1 MRSMTRRGL
10 IAATGALAAATAVG
24 CARGSGPTTAG
35 RTTLRFAWWGSEQ
48 RTKVTTAAVAAFEQ
62 AHPEIKITLEPGPFD
77 GYFDKIAT
85 QFAAGDPPDVIQ
97 LTPDKVLEFSG
108 RSSLADLG
116 SIDHSKID
124 ARLVDIVRG
133 KDGGLGGLPAGIG
146 AHTLVANPA
155 VFAAAGV
162 ELPDDRTW
170 TWDDYADLAQRI
182 SDASPGTKVYGS
194 QAFGWSINGYSV
206 WLTQQGAL
214 LWSAEGDVGYQ
225 AADGAGYFRLL
236 KQLVDAGAVPPPEE
250 TTEDLGKPLEE
261 NGVITGKYALAYTDT
276 SQFAALV
283 AAGDDV
289 DLKLL
294 RFPSRTGKPADA
306 RMEVRSSMYWVAPSA
321 SPHQEQARQLIDF
334 LVNAPEAGLALL
346 GDRGVPSNSVIKD
359 VVLPKLDPAAA
370 EAVQFITDL
379 TPDAGPFVPRAP
391 LGGGSVE
398 NSLQRAT
405 SDVLF
410 GKLTPEQGAQR
421 MIDEMK
427 AAIGR

>member
-1 MRSMTRRGL
+1 MRSMTRRGFV
-10 IAATGALAAATAVG
+10 AASGALAAAAATG

-35 RTTLRFAWWGSEQ
+35 QTTLRFAWWGSDQ
-48 RTKVTTAAVAAFEQ
+48 RTKVTSEAVAAFQ
-62 AHPEIKITLEPGPFD
+62 RVHPEIKVSLEPNPFD

-108 RSSLADLG
+108 RSALADLN
-116 SIDHSKID
+116 SIDQSKID
-124 ARLVDIVRG
+124 TRLVDIVRG

-155 VFAAAGV
+155 VFRAAGV
-162 ELPDDRTW
+162 ELPDDKTW
-170 TWDDYADLAQRI
+170 TWTDYADVAQRI
-182 SDASPGTKVYGS
+182 SDAAPGRKVYGS

-214 LWSAEGDVGYQ
+214 LWTADGDVGYR
-225 AADGAGYFRLL
+225 AADGASYFRLL
-236 KQLVDAGAVPPPEE
+236 QQLVDSGAVPPPEE

-276 SQFAALV
+276 SQFSALV
-283 AAGDDV
+283 AAGSGL
-289 DLKLL
+289 DLRLL
-294 RFPSRTGKPADA
+294 RFPSGTGQPKDA
-306 RMEVRSSMYWVAPSA
+306 KMEVRSSMYWVSPA
-321 SPHQEQARQLIDF
+321 SSRHPAEAKQLIDF
-334 LVNAPEAGLALL
+334 LVNSDEAGLALL
-346 GDRGVPSNSVIKD
+346 GDRGVPASSTVKD
-359 VVLPKLDPAAA
+359 VVLPRLDPAAA
-370 EAVQFITDL
+370 EAVEFITDL

-398 NSLQRAT
+398 DSLQRAT